1 MNTMHTTEN
10 QTKHTTNLAAARGV
24 GNAEV
29 RGMLRQVRQFIER
42 NADARFVWWH
52 CAAGDRDASAL
63 DTAGFRRLVPPIDG
77 AAARTEYFILP
88 GVFRAEACQG
98 FNPAAVCH
106 VLARYGALA
115 LGDGRHFDKRMRL
128 PGIGNA
134 RCFHILPALM
144 DVEA

>member
-1 MNTMHTTEN
+1 MHATEN
-10 QTKHTTNLAAARGV
+10 QTKHATKLTAARGA

-52 CAAGDRDASAL
+52 RAAGDPNAKAMDL
-63 DTAGFRRLVPPIDG
+63 AGFRRLAPSIDG
-77 AAARTEYFILP
+77 AAAQTEYFILP

-134 RCFHILPALM
+134 RCYHITPALM
-144 DVEA
+144 DADA